1 MRPKYCIKLEQVL
14 AFTTDNGSNMLAMV
28 KTLER
33 RISGS
38 SNSQELDVEDD
49 NNDIETYED
58 QNLDATTL
66 DDLLGSRPEFDQLF
80 ASIFKHL
87 KNNMSNR
94 TLFLSSIRCAAHT
107 LQLIVWEALD
117 ALGPDDR
124 NLIERCREAAKFL
137 QLQNN
142 KK

>member
-66 DDLLGSRPEFDQLF
+66 DDLLGSRPEFD
-80 ASIFKHL
+80 
-87 KNNMSNR
+87 
-94 TLFLSSIRCAAHT
+94 
-107 LQLIVWEALD
+107 
-117 ALGPDDR
+117 
-124 NLIERCREAAKFL
+124 
-137 QLQNN
+137 
-142 KK
+142 